1 MMITIK
7 ITLTLIITLVF
18 SFILFE
24 AVSSDKAHEMSKSK
38 RVARILLSTFTL
50 ILLIIV
56 LIQGSFDSINQKNC
70 GHNNYQSST
79 SIKK

>member
-1 MMITIK
+1 MMIAIK

-56 LIQGSFDSINQKNC
+56 LIQGSFDGIDKEKCEHS
-70 GHNNYQSST
+70 NYQYSA
-79 SIKK
+79 SI